1 LSHHHLKVKAHAQ
14 FSDWA
19 PTYDSHWLNR
29 FLFEPSHAL
38 LLDETQ
44 ATAPGV
50 ALDVGCGTGELA
62 SRLASRQWQ
71 VFGLDLCEPMLHR
84 ALAKLNGGRDRVHL
98 IAGDSEHLPFADR
111 SFDLVTCANS
121 FHHYPHQEAVVR
133 EMFRVLRPGGRLLL
147 LDGWPEHVWGRILYD
162 VIITRIEGGKVRHR
176 KALDVQ
182 QLFEQ
187 AGFRS
192 VSQKRVHALFP
203 ILLTR
208 GVVPDRR

>member
-1 LSHHHLKVKAHAQ
+1 MSHHHLKVKAHAQ